1 MDVVQILLSLSLG
14 LGLAA
19 ACGFRVFIPP
29 LMMGVGSRLD
39 LYKLEGSFVW
49 VDDTW
54 AIAIFAVSTLLEI
67 GGYFIPWIDNL
78 LDAVATPAAIIGG
91 IFVTSAS
98 LEGELDPSAQWT
110 LSVIAGGSVSG
121 VIQLGTVATRAIS
134 TGTTGGLANPIISLL
149 EAVASILCILI
160 SLFLVAIIPIVI
172 IFLIW
177 KSIGYIQITKK
188 KSLFKNKRQN
198 IDRFS
203 FSTMYRLRSKEF
215 FIS

>member
-1 MDVVQILLSLSLG
+1 MDVVQIFLSLSLG

-39 LYKLEGSFVW
+39 LYSLEGSFVW

-54 AIAIFAVSTLLEI
+54 AIAIFTVATLLEI

-78 LDAVATPAAIIGG
+78 LDTVATPAAIIGG

-177 KSIGYIQITKK
+177 NSIGYIQITKK
-188 KSLFKNKRQN
+188 EITAQK
-198 IDRFS
+198 
-203 FSTMYRLRSKEF
+203 
-215 FIS
+215 

>member
-1 MDVVQILLSLSLG
+1 MDIVQILLSLSLG

-39 LYKLEGSFVW
+39 LYNLEGSFVW

-54 AIAIFAVSTLLEI
+54 AIAIFTVATLLEI

-78 LDAVATPAAIIGG
+78 LDTVATPAAIIGG

-121 VIQLGTVATRAIS
+121 VIQLGTVATRAVS
-134 TGTTGGLANPIISLL
+134 TGTTGGLANPLISLI

-172 IFLIW
+172 IFLVW
-177 KSIGYIQITKK
+177 KSIKYIQITKK
-188 KSLFKNKRQN
+188 EIAVQK
-198 IDRFS
+198 
-203 FSTMYRLRSKEF
+203 
-215 FIS
+215 

>member
-54 AIAIFAVSTLLEI
+54 AIAIFAVATLLEI

-78 LDAVATPAAIIGG
+78 LDAVATPAAIVGG

-172 IFLIW
+172 LFLIW

-188 KSLFKNKRQN
+188 EIAVQK
-198 IDRFS
+198 
-203 FSTMYRLRSKEF
+203 
-215 FIS
+215 

>member
-54 AIAIFAVSTLLEI
+54 AIAIFAVATLLEI

-134 TGTTGGLANPIISLL
+134 TGTTGGVANPIISLL

-188 KSLFKNKRQN
+188 EVAVQK
-198 IDRFS
+198 
-203 FSTMYRLRSKEF
+203 
-215 FIS
+215 

>member
-39 LYKLEGSFVW
+39 LYSLEGSFVW

-54 AIAIFAVSTLLEI
+54 AIAIFAVATLLEI

-188 KSLFKNKRQN
+188 EVVVQK
-198 IDRFS
+198 
-203 FSTMYRLRSKEF
+203 
-215 FIS
+215 

>member
-54 AIAIFAVSTLLEI
+54 AIAIFAVATLLEI

-188 KSLFKNKRQN
+188 KVTVQK
-198 IDRFS
+198 
-203 FSTMYRLRSKEF
+203 
-215 FIS
+215 

>member
-19 ACGFRVFIPP
+19 ACGFRVFIPL

-54 AIAIFAVSTLLEI
+54 AIAIFAVATLLEI

-188 KSLFKNKRQN
+188 EVAVQK
-198 IDRFS
+198 
-203 FSTMYRLRSKEF
+203 
-215 FIS
+215 

>member
-49 VDDTW
+49 VDDNW
-54 AIAIFAVSTLLEI
+54 AIAIFAVATLLEI

-78 LDAVATPAAIIGG
+78 LDTVATPAAIIGG

-98 LEGELDPSAQWT
+98 LEGELDSSAQWT

-177 KSIGYIQITKK
+177 KSIRYIQITKK
-188 KSLFKNKRQN
+188 EITIQ
-198 IDRFS
+198 
-203 FSTMYRLRSKEF
+203 E
-215 FIS
+215 

>member
-54 AIAIFAVSTLLEI
+54 AIAIFAVATLLEI

-91 IFVTSAS
+91 NFVTSAS
-98 LEGELDPSAQWT
+98 LEGQLDPSAQWT

-188 KSLFKNKRQN
+188 EVAVQK
-198 IDRFS
+198 
-203 FSTMYRLRSKEF
+203 
-215 FIS
+215 

>member
-54 AIAIFAVSTLLEI
+54 AIAIFAVATLLEI

-78 LDAVATPAAIIGG
+78 LDAVATPAAIVGG

-188 KSLFKNKRQN
+188 EIAVQK
-198 IDRFS
+198 
-203 FSTMYRLRSKEF
+203 
-215 FIS
+215 

>member
-29 LMMGVGSRLD
+29 LMIGVGSRLD

-54 AIAIFAVSTLLEI
+54 AIAIFAVATLLEI

-134 TGTTGGLANPIISLL
+134 TGTTGGLANPILSLL

-188 KSLFKNKRQN
+188 KVAVQK
-198 IDRFS
+198 
-203 FSTMYRLRSKEF
+203 
-215 FIS
+215 

>member
-54 AIAIFAVSTLLEI
+54 AIAIFAVATLLEI

-98 LEGELDPSAQWT
+98 LEGELDPSAQWA

-160 SLFLVAIIPIVI
+160 SLFLVAIIPIII

-188 KSLFKNKRQN
+188 ENTVQK
-198 IDRFS
+198 
-203 FSTMYRLRSKEF
+203 
-215 FIS
+215 

>member
-54 AIAIFAVSTLLEI
+54 AIAIFAVATLLEI
-67 GGYFIPWIDNL
+67 GGYFIPWIDKL

-188 KSLFKNKRQN
+188 EVVVQK
-198 IDRFS
+198 
-203 FSTMYRLRSKEF
+203 
-215 FIS
+215 

>member
-54 AIAIFAVSTLLEI
+54 AIAIFAVATLLEI

-78 LDAVATPAAIIGG
+78 LDTVATPAAIIGG

-188 KSLFKNKRQN
+188 EVAVQK
-198 IDRFS
+198 
-203 FSTMYRLRSKEF
+203 
-215 FIS
+215 

>member
-54 AIAIFAVSTLLEI
+54 AIAIFAVATLLEI

-110 LSVIAGGSVSG
+110 LSVIAGGGVSG

-172 IFLIW
+172 LFLIW

-188 KSLFKNKRQN
+188 EITVQK
-198 IDRFS
+198 
-203 FSTMYRLRSKEF
+203 
-215 FIS
+215 

>member
-1 MDVVQILLSLSLG
+1 MDVVQTLLSLSLG

-29 LMMGVGSRLD
+29 LMMGIGSRLD

-54 AIAIFAVSTLLEI
+54 AIAIFAVATLLEI

-78 LDAVATPAAIIGG
+78 LDTVATPAAILGG

-188 KSLFKNKRQN
+188 EVAVQK
-198 IDRFS
+198 
-203 FSTMYRLRSKEF
+203 
-215 FIS
+215 

>member
-49 VDDTW
+49 VDDNW
-54 AIAIFAVSTLLEI
+54 AIAIFAVATLLEI

-78 LDAVATPAAIIGG
+78 LDTVATPAAIIGG
-91 IFVTSAS
+91 VFVTSAS

-177 KSIGYIQITKK
+177 KSIRYIQITKK
-188 KSLFKNKRQN
+188 EITVQK
-198 IDRFS
+198 
-203 FSTMYRLRSKEF
+203 
-215 FIS
+215 

>member
-1 MDVVQILLSLSLG
+1 MDVVQTLLSLSLG

-54 AIAIFAVSTLLEI
+54 AIAIFAVATLLEI

-198 IDRFS
+198 IDRLS

>member
-54 AIAIFAVSTLLEI
+54 AIAIFAVATLLEI

-188 KSLFKNKRQN
+188 EAAVQK
-198 IDRFS
+198 
-203 FSTMYRLRSKEF
+203 
-215 FIS
+215 

>member
-1 MDVVQILLSLSLG
+1 MDIVQILLSLSLG

-54 AIAIFAVSTLLEI
+54 AIAIFAVATLLEI

-78 LDAVATPAAIIGG
+78 LDTVATPAAIIGG

-98 LEGELDPSAQWT
+98 LEGELDSSAQWT

-177 KSIGYIQITKK
+177 KSIRYIQITKK
-188 KSLFKNKRQN
+188 EITVQK
-198 IDRFS
+198 
-203 FSTMYRLRSKEF
+203 
-215 FIS
+215 

>member
-1 MDVVQILLSLSLG
+1 MEVVQILLSLSLG

-39 LYKLEGSFVW
+39 LYSLEGSFVW

-54 AIAIFAVSTLLEI
+54 AIAIFTVATLLEI

-78 LDAVATPAAIIGG
+78 LDTVATPAAIIGG

-121 VIQLGTVATRAIS
+121 VIQLGTVATRAVS
-134 TGTTGGLANPIISLL
+134 TGTTGGLANPVISLI

-188 KSLFKNKRQN
+188 EVVVQK
-198 IDRFS
+198 
-203 FSTMYRLRSKEF
+203 
-215 FIS
+215 

>member
-54 AIAIFAVSTLLEI
+54 AIAIFAVATLLEI

-78 LDAVATPAAIIGG
+78 LDAVATPAAITGG

-98 LEGELDPSAQWT
+98 LESELDPSAQWT

-188 KSLFKNKRQN
+188 EVAVQK
-198 IDRFS
+198 
-203 FSTMYRLRSKEF
+203 
-215 FIS
+215 

>member
-1 MDVVQILLSLSLG
+1 MDVVQIFISLSLG

-54 AIAIFAVSTLLEI
+54 AIAIFAVATLLEI

-188 KSLFKNKRQN
+188 EVAVQK
-198 IDRFS
+198 
-203 FSTMYRLRSKEF
+203 
-215 FIS
+215 

>member
-29 LMMGVGSRLD
+29 LMMGIGSRLD

-54 AIAIFAVSTLLEI
+54 AIAIFAVATLLEI

-110 LSVIAGGSVSG
+110 RSVIAGGSVSG

-134 TGTTGGLANPIISLL
+134 TGTTGGLANPLISLL

-188 KSLFKNKRQN
+188 EVVVQK
-198 IDRFS
+198 
-203 FSTMYRLRSKEF
+203 
-215 FIS
+215 